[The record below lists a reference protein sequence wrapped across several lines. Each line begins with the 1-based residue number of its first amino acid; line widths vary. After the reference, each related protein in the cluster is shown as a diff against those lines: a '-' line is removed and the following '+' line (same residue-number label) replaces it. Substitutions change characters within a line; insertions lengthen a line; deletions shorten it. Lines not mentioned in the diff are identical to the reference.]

1 MKNFLL
7 LLFVLAGMAMAQA
20 ASDKKFHNK
29 ASKEVWSTDIDIM
42 NPSAEIPSELSD
54 GQSAVIIGAYYG
66 VKAEANDQQSVSR
79 SLSTKTTCT
88 SVNRIMVKLLDQA
101 AVDYYSDFSYGG
113 QTRMKRAN
121 GYVSRKIDNAFGARI
136 FKPDGSMQEVDLS
149 EALVETSGKKGKDVE
164 SYKIVIPGLEVGDV
178 LEYFYYTKEVA
189 ESTSP
194 QRMLFPFCKR
204 YPVMNMKI
212 SGEFDPDLTVECRSV
227 NGAHDLAKGF
237 DEKSKKNTVTLHASG
252 ISAMPDE
259 EWTLPLRQIPYIEMQ
274 VLNNTSPL
282 GISSIKRREG
292 VHFLPA
298 GVYYNDIRTV
308 TRLID
313 TKDSKA
319 MRKAQGTIK
328 AFRKQHPQA
337 SRKEIADA
345 TWLALMHSM
354 ICEKESLNDMELAI
368 CMHDILSDQGFEPDS
383 LGIGFTC
390 SRESFSINDILS
402 WGEPDYVAV
411 VGDDIY
417 YMGISGDYMPGE
429 FPASY
434 HGEQVGAFMGKRENL
449 SKGTMLR
456 EMRVPQ
462 TRATQNALK
471 QEMTLKVGVD
481 GEPSRL
487 VRQAA
492 AIGGA
497 KGSISLPQDI
507 NAYLT
512 SIEDFLEIPEK
523 NRHKRINQDDVEFAK
538 RTTEFMREEAETQI
552 GSAPSEITTAEVK
565 SWGNLPSGNT
575 ASWEMECEFNDLTE
589 DLGDDIELKVG
600 KLLGNTEKL
609 TNEQKT
615 RSLDVMIPSPR
626 QTMTSVI
633 IEIPQ
638 GYKVDEA
645 SLEALKVNTSTT
657 AGQVMMQPQILD
669 NGNLKVQYML
679 RFNKSHIPVEQ
690 WPNFAVLIDAAAD
703 VSASSVILT
712 KQ

>member
-1 MKNFLL
+1 M
-7 LLFVLAGMAMAQA
+7 
-20 ASDKKFHNK
+20 
-29 ASKEVWSTDIDIM
+29 
-42 NPSAEIPSELSD
+42 
-54 GQSAVIIGAYYG
+54 
-66 VKAEANDQQSVSR
+66 
-79 SLSTKTTCT
+79 
-88 SVNRIMVKLLDQA
+88 
-101 AVDYYSDFSYGG
+101 
-113 QTRMKRAN
+113 
-121 GYVSRKIDNAFGARI
+121 
-136 FKPDGSMQEVDLS
+136 
-149 EALVETSGKKGKDVE
+149 
-164 SYKIVIPGLEVGDV
+164 
-178 LEYFYYTKEVA
+178 
-189 ESTSP
+189 
-194 QRMLFPFCKR
+194 
-204 YPVMNMKI
+204 
-212 SGEFDPDLTVECRSV
+212 
-227 NGAHDLAKGF
+227 
-237 DEKSKKNTVTLHASG
+237 
-252 ISAMPDE
+252 
-259 EWTLPLRQIPYIEMQ
+259 
-274 VLNNTSPL
+274 
-282 GISSIKRREG
+282 
-292 VHFLPA
+292 
-298 GVYYNDIRTV
+298 
-308 TRLID
+308 
-313 TKDSKA
+313 
-319 MRKAQGTIK
+319 
-328 AFRKQHPQA
+328 
-337 SRKEIADA
+337 
-345 TWLALMHSM
+345 
-354 ICEKESLNDMELAI
+354 
-368 CMHDILSDQGFEPDS
+368 
-383 LGIGFTC
+383 
-390 SRESFSINDILS
+390 
-402 WGEPDYVAV
+402 AV